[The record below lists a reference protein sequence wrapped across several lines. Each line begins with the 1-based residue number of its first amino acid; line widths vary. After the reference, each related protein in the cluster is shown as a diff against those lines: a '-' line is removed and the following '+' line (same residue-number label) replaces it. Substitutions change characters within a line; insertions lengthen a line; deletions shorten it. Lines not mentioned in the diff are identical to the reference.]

1 MGSPTRRQSAL
12 TRSIRSAL
20 TRDPNTFRSST
31 AGHLRVFFS
40 LYDIQLLRYAN
51 LLFEKLRGE
60 VWGVDEDE
68 YRACF
73 SSLEPL
79 GDLGLSG
86 SVVGSFSPF
95 SFFLTCDR
103 YRVKE
108 N

>member
-20 TRDPNTFRSST
+20 TRDPNTFQSST

-51 LLFEKLRGE
+51 LLFEKLRAE
-60 VWGVDEDE
+60 AWGVDENA

-86 SVVGSFSPF
+86 SVGGPLPPSPF
-95 SFFLTCDR
+95 PGIQIVYGVT
-103 YRVKE
+103 E